1 MGIRLRRVMP
11 SRPRGH
17 RMPLG
22 NYTFFW
28 KAASLTVFET
38 IPTHRRHFAHL
49 TSTNLL
55 EKKKSNVFCL
65 FRILILFS
73 EGPKCCCWVSSLGCL
88 SASLVQDYTA
98 GYENMQSITGPPA
111 TSLDP
116 WSGLYPRKLS
126 NFQILKAF

>member
-55 EKKKSNVFCL
+55 AKKKSNVFCL

-73 EGPKCCCWVSSLGCL
+73 EGAKCCCWVSSLECL
-88 SASLVQDYTA
+88 SASLVQDCRVRKHA
-98 GYENMQSITGPPA
+98 VNHRASSNLLRP
-111 TSLDP
+111 
-116 WSGLYPRKLS
+116 SGLYPRKLS